1 MRPVGKAQQGSR
13 PAVFDRGS
21 TQSRG
26 MERRPNAKRFGDLPT
41 NGRAVSRDR
50 RSRSVGRH
58 RLGIDAA
65 KSLEGVAQED
75 EQRFN

>member
-1 MRPVGKAQQGSR
+1 M
-13 PAVFDRGS
+13 
-21 TQSRG
+21 
-26 MERRPNAKRFGDLPT
+26 DLTPFYL
-41 NGRAVSRDR
+41 
-50 RSRSVGRH
+50 